1 MTRQEAI
8 PTLAM
13 IADNWTFLK
22 TLREVESS
30 SFEIYYTA
38 LAQYPV
44 EEVQQGIR
52 DAIRELKKTPV
63 VADLVE
69 YVENVRRRDRRRA
82 EDVNAQQ
89 AWTNAVRCTE
99 CNDHGYVT
107 IVYPSGDEALR
118 PCTCE
123 AGRTRFGKK
132 VFEGLDR
139 LPKWKSDLYFEGK
152 RPEEHKLIRVT
163 RRIVKTGKHEIWHG
177 SELIGSEVVYV
188 PYRPSGRPKEEVY
201 KMWVERSKR

>member
-22 TLREVESS
+22 TLREVGSS

-52 DAIRELKKTPV
+52 DAIREVKKTPV

-69 YVENVRRRDRRRA
+69 YVDNVRRRDLRRT
-82 EDVNAQQ
+82 EDVNVQQ
-89 AWTNAVRCTE
+89 AWTDAVRCTE

-123 AGRTRFGKK
+123 AGRARFGKK
-132 VFEGLDR
+132 VFDGLDR

-163 RRIVKTGKHEIWHG
+163 RRIVKTGKREVWHG

-188 PYRPSGRPKEEVY
+188 PYQPSGRPKEEVY
-201 KMWVERSKR
+201 YMWQERSKR